1 MKTMSTLPTKLY
13 AVAIVGE
20 GVIYSRITGPYS
32 RHHDALTALNRLNG
46 YNPRQMKYTIISTPL
61 IWNEDTE

>member
-13 AVAIVGE
+13 AVASVLHGK
-20 GVIYSRITGPYS
+20 VYGPVYGS
-32 RHHDALTALNRLNG
+32 YARRGDAVRALKRLHELSHHND
-46 YNPRQMKYTIISTPL
+46 YIIISTPL